1 MDLSAT
7 GTAAAVL
14 IDRLPALPRP
24 WSVTE
29 LCARLERKRGKR
41 LVVHLLDLAAL
52 PSGLWYDDGRADH
65 IICRHGIT
73 GYHRDHVILHE
84 ICHLLAGHGPAGP
97 EPHADLASAV
107 ASHAVRTRYTAFQEE
122 VAETFASKTL
132 KLAKQRP
139 SAHRSLF
146 ERRAAVSFGLT

>member
-1 MDLSAT
+1 MVSTAT
-7 GTAAAVL
+7 GTAAALL
-14 IDRLPALPRP
+14 IDGLPALPRP

-29 LCARLERKRGKR
+29 LCARLERRRGRR
-41 LVVHLLDLAAL
+41 LIVHRLDLAAL

-84 ICHLLAGHGPAGP
+84 ICHMLAGHGPALPGTG
-97 EPHADLASAV
+97 LGTAV
-107 ASHAVRTRYTAFQEE
+107 AEHAVRDRYTAFQEE
-122 VAETFASKTL
+122 VAETFACKTL

-139 SAHRSLF
+139 SQRSLI
-146 ERRAAVSFGLT
+146 ERRAAVSFGLG